1 MAIVDSKMELTFSL
15 RRKEIVDEESLVA
28 NVLKQWP
35 ALFLEDQVSLSILDY
50 LFIYLNINYLV

>member
-35 ALFLEDQVSLSILDY
+35 ALFLEDQVSLSI
-50 LFIYLNINYLV
+50 